1 MCRAAFAVAQ
11 AATAEEAQQLMGIFE
26 PEEVDS
32 GSPGEEGGEA
42 AQPAAFWAAIAALPV
57 AYEAAMQEAEAEA
70 EMAPP
75 SMGAMT
81 PAAAPM
87 PDMARTEAAEAA
99 EAPCAQMLI
108 LGACDEEEL
117 QAVAQAVASEE
128 PVQVAAAAEVVVPS
142 SAGKKRRSSTGLSD
156 LEVFASPLVE
166 LSDDLQARRR
176 PPPHHL

>member
-32 GSPGEEGGEA
+32 GSRGEEGGEA

-70 EMAPP
+70 EMAPAA
-75 SMGAMT
+75 MGAMT

-87 PDMARTEAAEAA
+87 PDMARTEAA